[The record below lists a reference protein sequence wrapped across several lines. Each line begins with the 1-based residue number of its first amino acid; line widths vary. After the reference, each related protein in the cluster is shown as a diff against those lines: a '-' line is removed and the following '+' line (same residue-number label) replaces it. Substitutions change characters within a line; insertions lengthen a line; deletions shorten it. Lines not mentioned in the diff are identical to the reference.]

1 VFPLYVVLVS
11 SMLAQQDYMR
21 LYVLRQYWIYKSTM
35 LVVAQLV
42 EMYVVII
49 YIPMVFSVYTT
60 IHYS

>member
-1 VFPLYVVLVS
+1 
-11 SMLAQQDYMR
+11 MLAQQDYMR
-21 LYVLRQYWIYKSTM
+21 LYVLRQYWSYKLIM